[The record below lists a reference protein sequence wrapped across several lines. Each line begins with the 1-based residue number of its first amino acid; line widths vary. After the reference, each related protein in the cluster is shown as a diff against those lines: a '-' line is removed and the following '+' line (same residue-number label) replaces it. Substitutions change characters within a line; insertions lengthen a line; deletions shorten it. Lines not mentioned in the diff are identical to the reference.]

1 MESLLPIE
9 PEALKAFCQK
19 HHIRRLSVF
28 GSVLKGTGRPDSDV
42 DLLVDFETGHV
53 PGLLALATMEF
64 ELSQM
69 LSGRKVDLRTPNDLS
84 RHFRDE
90 VVRTARVEYAT

>member
-9 PEALKAFCQK
+9 PEALKAFCQR

-28 GSVLKGTGRPDSDV
+28 GSLLKGTGRPDSDI
-42 DLLVDFETGHV
+42 DLLVDFEPGHA
-53 PGLLALATMEF
+53 PGLFAFASMEI
-64 ELSQM
+64 EASQM
-69 LSGRKVDLRTPNDLS
+69 LDGRKVDLRTPNDLS

-90 VVRTARVEYAT
+90 VMRTARVEYAA